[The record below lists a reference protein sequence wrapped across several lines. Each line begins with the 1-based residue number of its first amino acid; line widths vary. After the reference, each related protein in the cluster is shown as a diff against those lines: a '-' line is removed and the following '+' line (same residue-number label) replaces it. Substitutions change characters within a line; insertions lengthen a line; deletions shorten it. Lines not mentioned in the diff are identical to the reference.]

1 MKNLLSV
8 FAVAILFLAPAA
20 YAKEVAV
27 FLAVTGPLTPFEKNE
42 LSKDV
47 VEGLSARFEL
57 RYGAEVD
64 HYVKKV
70 FQEES
75 KKNDCDETDCYRRIA
90 AFYHAEKIVALRV
103 AEIEKGRYL
112 VTAHLYDVPTGEMSS
127 SEKEECAQCSFE
139 KLKVLCKEITRRM
152 SKVR

>member
-1 MKNLLSV
+1 MKFLLSAL
-8 FAVAILFLAPAA
+8 AVAILLLAPAA

-27 FLAVTGPLTPFEKNE
+27 FLAVTGPLTPFEKSE
-42 LSKDV
+42 LSKEV
-47 VEGLSARFEL
+47 VEGLSAKFEL

-90 AFYHAEKIVALRV
+90 ALYHAEKIIALRV
-103 AEIEKGRYL
+103 AEVEKGRHL
-112 VTAHLYDVPTGEMSS
+112 VTAHIYEVSTGEMSA
-127 SEKEECAQCSFE
+127 SEKEECMQCSFE
-139 KLKVLCKEITRRM
+139 KLKVLCKEITKRM
-152 SKVR
+152 SKVQ